1 VQVRV
6 WTTETTQLLGQAEV
20 TQLLGQTPFRAP
32 NIRAPSLPEERC
44 LPLTGG
50 LCQSTWMSH
59 LGSWIPQRLICTGE
73 SVDYRSYTASRKG
86 RSDTASAADPF
97 SGSRYRGNFPTR
109 GEVSALP
116 GRALLEHLQEPFL
129 VLDISETSLC
139 R

>member
-86 RSDTASAADPF
+86 RSDTASGADPF
-97 SGSRYRGNFPTR
+97 SGSRHLGNFSAR
-109 GEVSALP
+109 GEVSAWP
-116 GRALLEHLQEPFL
+116 VRALLEHQGEPSWL
-129 VLDISETSLC
+129 PEASETSLC